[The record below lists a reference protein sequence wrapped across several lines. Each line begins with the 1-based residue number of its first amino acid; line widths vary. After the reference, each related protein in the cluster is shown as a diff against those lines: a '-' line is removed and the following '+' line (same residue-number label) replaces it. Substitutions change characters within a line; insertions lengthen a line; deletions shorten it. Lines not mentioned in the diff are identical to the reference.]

1 MGMQA
6 GAATLENSMAVP
18 PKKKPVWRWGAWVAQ
33 SVERLTLAQVMIS
46 QLCEFEPRI
55 RLCADGSE
63 PGACFGFC
71 VDRKSTRL
79 NSSHLKLSRM
89 PSSA

>member
-46 QLCEFEPRI
+46 QLCEFESHI
-55 RLCADGSE
+55 GLCADGLE
-63 PGACFGFC
+63 PGACFRFC
-71 VDRKSTRL
+71 VS
-79 NSSHLKLSRM
+79 LSLCLS
-89 PSSA
+89 PTCILSLSKINKH